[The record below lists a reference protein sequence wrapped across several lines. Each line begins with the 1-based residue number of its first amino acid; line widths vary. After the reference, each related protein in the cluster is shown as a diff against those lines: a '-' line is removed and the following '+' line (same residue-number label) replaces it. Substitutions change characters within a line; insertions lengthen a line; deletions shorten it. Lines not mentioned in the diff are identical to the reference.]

1 MNDWLDYKGS
11 GSSRAYM
18 GETLAHGRFSS
29 MVRSTADKF
38 VKEVG
43 DVVTIPYD
51 MSKLGK
57 QMTAYANLINAHND
71 AYNKYISEANKYAK
85 LCNNPLYI
93 TSYKSNKAQYDLY
106 KSKAVKAKKDIDKVF
121 KDAQA
126 DYEKL
131 GDKIRNNAI
140 IGPIYR
146 MIENIYSNLPA
157 ITEIA
162 TVSASNQIR
171 R

>member
-29 MVRSTADKF
+29 MV
-38 VKEVG
+38 
-43 DVVTIPYD
+43 
-51 MSKLGK
+51 
-57 QMTAYANLINAHND
+57 
-71 AYNKYISEANKYAK
+71 
-85 LCNNPLYI
+85 
-93 TSYKSNKAQYDLY
+93 
-106 KSKAVKAKKDIDKVF
+106 
-121 KDAQA
+121 
-126 DYEKL
+126 
-131 GDKIRNNAI
+131 
-140 IGPIYR
+140 
-146 MIENIYSNLPA
+146 IYSNIPA

>member
-1 MNDWLDYKGS
+1 MNDWLTYKGS
-11 GSSRAYM
+11 GSSRAYV

-29 MVRSTADKF
+29 MVRSTADKV

-43 DVVTIPYD
+43 DVITLPYD
-51 MSKLGK
+51 MSKIGK

-93 TSYKSNKAQYDLY
+93 TSYKSNKAQYDRY
-106 KSKAVKAKKDIDKVF
+106 KSEAAKAKKNIDKVF
-121 KDAQA
+121 NDAKA
-126 DYEKL
+126 EYEKL
-131 GDKIRNNAI
+131 ANKVRNNAI
-140 IGPIYR
+140 VGPVYR
-146 MIENIYSNLPA
+146 MIENIYNNAPA
-157 ITEIA
+157 IAEITA
-162 TVSASNQIR
+162 VSASNQIR

>member
-43 DVVTIPYD
+43 DVVTLPYD
-51 MSKLGK
+51 
-57 QMTAYANLINAHND
+57 HND

-131 GDKIRNNAI
+131 GDKIKNNAI

-146 MIENIYSNLPA
+146 MIENIYSNIPA